1 MIKREVFGFLQ
12 TGERVEQFTLK
23 NSTNSVVKIIN
34 YGARIVSWNFGGI
47 NVILGY
53 DNLADYEKDTA
64 YKGAIVGRCANRIG
78 NATFMLNGKK
88 YELDKNNGNNHL
100 HGGFSGFESK
110 IWEAEILTEN
120 SLKLSLF
127 SPDGEGGYPANLK
140 VEVIYTFTDNNEL
153 EISYQATADADTIC
167 NLTNHSYFN
176 LNGEGD
182 ILAHSLQ
189 IFADNYTW
197 ANEESIPDGRILT
210 VQNTPL
216 DFRELRKIG
225 ERINDDFDQ
234 LNYANGYDHNYCI
247 NDYDGSLKKAATVI
261 ADKTGIK
268 LSVYTTS
275 VGMHFYA
282 GNFLEPARSGFALE
296 TQFFPDAINKANFL
310 SPILKV
316 GEIFKAKTVYALN

>member
-1 MIKREVFGFLQ
+1 MIREDFGTLK
-12 TGERVEQFTLK
+12 TGEKVELFTLK
-23 NSTNSVVKIIN
+23 NAQNNLVKITN
-34 YGARIVSWNFGGI
+34 YGGRVVSWNFKGI
-47 NVILGY
+47 DVILGF
-53 DNLADYEKDTA
+53 DNIADYEQDAA

-78 NATFMLNGKK
+78 DATFMLNGKK

-182 ILAHSLQ
+182 ILGHSLQ

-197 ANEESIPDGRILT
+197 ANDESIPDGRILT
-210 VQNTPL
+210 VQDSPL
-216 DFRELRKIG
+216 DFREFKKIG
-225 ERINDDFDQ
+225 EKINDDFDQ

-261 ADKTGIK
+261 ADKTGIT
-268 LSVYTTS
+268 LNVYTTS
-275 VGMHFYA
+275 IGIHFYA
-282 GNFLEPARSGFALE
+282 GNFLNPPRSGFALE
-296 TQFFPDAINKANFL
+296 TQFFPNAINLPNFL
-310 SPILKV
+310 APILRA
-316 GEIFKAKTVYALN
+316 GEVFQAKTVYSLN